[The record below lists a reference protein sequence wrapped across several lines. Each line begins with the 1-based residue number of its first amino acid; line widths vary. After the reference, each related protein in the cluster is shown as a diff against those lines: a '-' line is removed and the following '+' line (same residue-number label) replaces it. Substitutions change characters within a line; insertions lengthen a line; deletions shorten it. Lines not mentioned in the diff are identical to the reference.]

1 VLYSKLSALH
11 IISVL
16 HIIMSAKLWL
26 FAAAVCGAF
35 ASELHTIPFSA
46 STGLVQPICVWVERK
61 SLTDEVAIG
70 AATTGEAEGCTARRT
85 RFVLLATDP
94 KRRGRCRFLV
104 EGAAVVA
111 DIMLVVL
118 LLLLL
123 LLLLPAPPLLLVD
136 PMWKLALPP
145 NAKHLGKV
153 AAALE

>member
-1 VLYSKLSALH
+1 
-11 IISVL
+11 
-16 HIIMSAKLWL
+16 M
-26 FAAAVCGAF
+26 
-35 ASELHTIPFSA
+35 
-46 STGLVQPICVWVERK
+46 QPICVWVERK

-123 LLLLPAPPLLLVD
+123 PAPPLLVD
-136 PMWKLALPP
+136 PNHPMWKLALPP

>member
-1 VLYSKLSALH
+1 
-11 IISVL
+11 
-16 HIIMSAKLWL
+16 M
-26 FAAAVCGAF
+26 
-35 ASELHTIPFSA
+35 
-46 STGLVQPICVWVERK
+46 QPICVWVERK
-61 SLTDEVAIG
+61 SLTDEVPIG

-123 LLLLPAPPLLLVD
+123 PAPPLLVD